1 MEVKVY
7 VTNTPVFTKYH
18 DIMEEYLE
26 EYTDKFVKRE
36 LKKYSE
42 LNPALENEIYSEFFY
57 IAEEFP
63 ILLRY
68 SFLVTCYSYL
78 EHEFIKE
85 CKIQKK
91 SKSLQ
96 LNVTDL
102 NGNGIKRAKD
112 YLIKVA
118 NIDFQIDESWNEIMN
133 IAEIRNSIVHSEGF
147 LNDSKKAEKIKNY
160 ISRRHDISIENDK
173 IILSADYCRYVI
185 NIISK
190 ILRNLKT

>member
-1 MEVKVY
+1 MEVKAY

-68 SFLVTCYSYL
+68 SFLVTCYSYEIVGKAL
-78 EHEFIKE
+78 FSNISALLYKLDRAQH
-85 CKIQKK
+85 
-91 SKSLQ
+91 S
-96 LNVTDL
+96 DL
-102 NGNGIKRAKD
+102 G
-112 YLIKVA
+112 
-118 NIDFQIDESWNEIMN
+118 
-133 IAEIRNSIVHSEGF
+133 
-147 LNDSKKAEKIKNY
+147 
-160 ISRRHDISIENDK
+160 
-173 IILSADYCRYVI
+173 
-185 NIISK
+185 
-190 ILRNLKT
+190 